1 MIGGTV
7 IRGDEMLALGGF
19 LTVVKGAKS
28 DYVGLKRRFMLKMD
42 HGSISFQT
50 WYGFI

>member
-19 LTVVKGAKS
+19 VTVVKGAKS
-28 DYVGLKRRFMLKMD
+28 DYVILKEDSCSRWIMD
-42 HGSISFQT
+42 QFLFQT
-50 WYGFI
+50 

>member
-19 LTVVKGAKS
+19 VTVVKGVRVILWSSEKKIHAQDAS
-28 DYVGLKRRFMLKMD
+28 L
-42 HGSISFQT
+42 ISF
-50 WYGFI
+50 FSEMIFF